1 MSRLA
6 NRRIFSGALIFILL
20 IAGIILSAQP
30 TPARSDDGPAGRL
43 IESDDPLVQRSGS
56 WTKQAAAGASGGSY
70 LYSGKSV
77 DDTLTL
83 EFVGPRIEIVYVQ
96 NPALGALA
104 IEVDGTVLRTVL
116 TDGTTPQFG
125 SRAIVDYLENGP
137 HTLKVYPQ
145 EGTIIGVDAFYI
157 PAPPPVEPTPT
168 ETTPVASTPIPR
180 GVNTDKLDETVMAA
194 AQSEGQ
200 IRVIVQLRTPSIGF
214 GRVPFNTRL
223 NADMQNEVL
232 ANAGK
237 FKLRHK
243 YSHLP
248 GFAGYADFATLI
260 QLQADPLVASIVI
273 DEPSTMHTDVSVPA
287 IQADIARN
295 TYGLRGRGVTIA
307 VLDSGIDTNHPDLS
321 DDLIAQRCYTGGLNN
336 LPPSTPSCPPSDT
349 YTGISAEDEN
359 GHGTNVSGVITAN
372 GVVAPIGFAPDV
384 KIVAVRVLSNSG
396 SGWVSD
402 WVDGLNWIIANQ
414 ATLNVDIIN
423 MSLGTNVL
431 YAGNCD
437 ALGQQPTVAAAT
449 TTLANAGVAIF
460 ASSGNQGSA
469 TSMASPACNTGVI
482 SVGATYDSNLGP
494 EPNSGTYN
502 SLFGGTWPACA
513 DASTSATVITCFTN
527 SNAGLDLLA
536 PGSQITSAGM
546 GGGTSTYRGTSQ
558 ASPTAAAVAALMLE
572 ANPTLTPAQIQSTLY
587 STGVDVTDSKNGF
600 TFRRINALS
609 AVQAVL
615 PDEAAGAPSNDLFA
629 NATIVSSLPYRRNQ
643 EVFQATTTG
652 TDPSGAT
659 LCNVA
664 TRSDTVWYRYT
675 PGASQTVS
683 VSTEGS
689 TYDTVIGVYTGTEGA
704 LTQVGCSDDVDAI
717 HAIRT
722 SALNFSATGGVTYR
736 IMIAKYGTASTGT
749 SVLRLSVSN
758 IPVGDT
764 IAVFNNSANYAGLV
778 DTLQTSP
785 PPVNYATY
793 PTGAPQTGGQW
804 VMGDWNGDGQKTPGL
819 YAPNGVFYYTNNIG
833 YEAANPWAGFWIG
846 LFNRP
851 LVVGKFSGATNDCV
865 GAVDSAN
872 FPPYGTAFALY
883 FTCNYAGNPSPPLT
897 FQWLSVV
904 LSDSAGFAGLGDHQF
919 VSGDW
924 DNDGLDSVAVRRGP
938 FIAFTNIV
946 PGTGHAQFN
955 LAQYIGAP
963 SSVNYGLFVAGDWDS
978 NNIDSFGLVYNNG
991 DFYRRN
997 DLDWNSGAYIY
1008 QYIGLPTGIIHSAA
1022 SWRQR

>member
-30 TPARSDDGPAGRL
+30 TPARSDDGPVGRL
-43 IESDDPLVQRSGS
+43 IESDDPLVQQSGS
-56 WTKQAAAGASGGSY
+56 WTKQAAAGASGGNY

-104 IEVDGTVLRTVL
+104 IEVDGTVLRTVM
-116 TDGTTPQFG
+116 TDGTSPQFG

-180 GVNTDKLDETVMAA
+180 GVNTDKLDETVIAA

-200 IRVIVQLRTPSIGF
+200 IRVIVQLRAPSIGF

-223 NADMQNEVL
+223 NAEMQNEVL
-232 ANAGK
+232 ASAGK
-237 FKLRHK
+237 FELRHK

-248 GFAGYADFATLI
+248 AFAGYADFATLI
-260 QLQADPLVASIVI
+260 QMQADPLVASIVI

-321 DDLIAQRCYTGGLNN
+321 DDIIAQHCETQG
-336 LPPSTPSCPPSDT
+336 TCPPSNT
-349 YTGISAEDEN
+349 TTGISAEDAN

-384 KIVAVRVLSNSG
+384 KIVAVRVLSNTG
-396 SGWVSD
+396 SGFVSD
-402 WVDGLNWIIANQ
+402 WVEGLNWVIANQ
-414 ATLNVDIIN
+414 ATLNVDVIN
-423 MSLGTNVL
+423 MSLGTFAL
-431 YAGNCD
+431 YTSTAACD
-437 ALGQQPTVAAAT
+437 LAQPTVEDAT
-449 TTLANAGVAIF
+449 TALATAGVTIF

-469 TSMASPACNTGVI
+469 NSLSSPACNTGVV
-482 SVGATYDSNLGP
+482 SVGATYDSDLGR
-494 EPNSGTYN
+494 EPDNPPHLTYN
-502 SLFGGTWPACA
+502 AMFGGSWPACF
-513 DASTSATVITCFTN
+513 DATTNTTTITCFTN
-527 SNAGLDLLA
+527 SNAELDLLA
-536 PGSQITSAGM
+536 PGSQIISAGM

-558 ASPTAAAVAALMLE
+558 ASPTVAAVAALMIE
-572 ANPTLTPAQIQSTLY
+572 ANPTLAVHPDWIQSILY

-600 TFRRINALS
+600 TFRRINAL
-609 AVQAVL
+609 AAIQYVL
-615 PDEAAGAPSNDLFA
+615 PDEGWGPPSNDAFA
-629 NATIVSSLPYRRNQ
+629 NATVVSSPPYRWSQ

-664 TRSDTVWYRYT
+664 TRSDTVWYQYT
-675 PGASQTVS
+675 PLSAGLVS

-704 LTQVGCSDDVDAI
+704 LTQIACSDDVDAL

-722 SALNFSATGGVTYR
+722 SALNFSATGGTTYR
-736 IMIAKYGTASTGT
+736 IMIAKYGAAATGT

-758 IPVGDT
+758 TPVGDT

-793 PTGAPQTGGQW
+793 PTGGPQTGGQW

-865 GAVDSAN
+865 GAVDSGN

-883 FTCNYAGNPSPPLT
+883 FTCNYAGNPNPPLT

-904 LSDSAGFAGLGDHQF
+904 LPDQAWYSGIHQF
-919 VSGDW
+919 VAGDFN
-924 DNDGLDSVAVRRGP
+924 NDGLDSIAVRRGVA
-938 FIAFTNIV
+938 IAFTNIV
-946 PGTGHAQFN
+946 PGTGHAEFN

-963 SSVNYGLFVAGDWDS
+963 SSVNYGLLVAGDWDS

>member
-6 NRRIFSGALIFILL
+6 NRRIFSGVLIFILL

-43 IESDDPLVQRSGS
+43 IESDDPLVHQSGS
-56 WTKQAAAGASGGSY
+56 WTEQAAAGASGGSY

-125 SRAIVDYLENGP
+125 NRAIVDYLENGP

-157 PAPPPVEPTPT
+157 PAPPLAEPTPT
-168 ETTPVASTPIPR
+168 ETAPTASTPIPR

-200 IRVIVQLRTPSIGF
+200 FRVIVQLRTPSIGF

-260 QLQADPLVASIVI
+260 QMQADPLVESIVI

-287 IQADIARN
+287 IQADVARL

-321 DDLIAQRCYTGGLNN
+321 DDIIAQHCETAG
-336 LPPSTPSCPPSDT
+336 TCPPSNT
-349 YTGISAEDEN
+349 TTGISAEDAN

-372 GVVAPIGFAPDV
+372 GVVAPIGFAPDA
-384 KIVAVRVLSNSG
+384 KIVAVRVLSNTG
-396 SGWVSD
+396 SGFVSD
-402 WVDGLNWIIANQ
+402 WVEGLNWVIANQ
-414 ATLNVDIIN
+414 ATLGVNIIN
-423 MSLGTNVL
+423 MSLGTNAL
-431 YAGNCD
+431 YTSTAACD
-437 ALGQQPTVAAAT
+437 AAQPTVEDAT
-449 TTLANAGVAIF
+449 TLLANTGVAIF

-469 TSMASPACNTGVI
+469 TSLSSPACNTGVI
-482 SVGATYDSNLGP
+482 SVGATYDSNLGV
-494 EPNSGTYN
+494 EPDSGTYN

-527 SNAGLDLLA
+527 SNAELDLLA
-536 PGSQITSAGM
+536 PGARITSAGM
-546 GGGTSTYRGTSQ
+546 GGGTSTFRGTSQ
-558 ASPTAAAVAALMLE
+558 ASPTVAAVAALMIE
-572 ANPTLTPAQIQSTLY
+572 ANPTLAVHPDWIQSILY
-587 STGVDVTDSKNGF
+587 ATGVNVTDPKNGF
-600 TFRRINALS
+600 TFRRINAL
-609 AVQAVL
+609 AAIQYVL
-615 PDEAAGAPSNDLFA
+615 PDEGWGPPANDAFA
-629 NATIVSSLPYRRNQ
+629 SATVVSSLPYRWSQ
-643 EVFQATTTG
+643 EVYQATTTG
-652 TDPSGAT
+652 TDPSGTAF
-659 LCNVA
+659 CNVN

-675 PGASQTVS
+675 PLQAENVS
-683 VSTEGS
+683 ISTEGS
-689 TYDTVIGVYTGTEGA
+689 TYDTVVGVYTETGGVLTHIACNDDTDA
-704 LTQVGCSDDVDAI
+704 LHNLRSST
-717 HAIRT
+717 
-722 SALNFSATGGVTYR
+722 LNFNATGGVTYR
-736 IMIAKYGTASTGT
+736 IMVARYGAASTGA

-758 IPVGDT
+758 SPVGDT
-764 IAVFNNSANYAGLV
+764 IALFNNANNTVSLV
-778 DTLQTSP
+778 DSLVTTPSP
-785 PPVNYATY
+785 ANYATY
-793 PTGAPQTGGQW
+793 PTGFSTTGGQLI
-804 VMGDWNGDGQKTPGL
+804 MGDWNGDGQKTPGI
-819 YAPNGVFYYTNNIG
+819 YANGAFSFTNGIG
-833 YEAANPWAGFWIG
+833 FTSTWTGIWIG
-846 LFNRP
+846 LVGRPAVAGRFNSA
-851 LVVGKFSGATNDCV
+851 FSNDCI
-865 GAVDSAN
+865 GAVDSGN
-872 FPPYGTAFALY
+872 FPPYGTAYALY
-883 FTCNYAGNPSPPLT
+883 FTCNLTSGPTPPLT
-897 FQWLSVV
+897 FQWLSV
-904 LSDSAGFAGLGDHQF
+904 LLPDSQGHTGTAQFTAGDWNNDGVDSIAIRRTNFIAFTNVPPTTLESAFDLAQYFGSPSAVSYGTF

-924 DNDGLDSVAVRRGP
+924 D
-938 FIAFTNIV
+938 
-946 PGTGHAQFN
+946 
-955 LAQYIGAP
+955 
-963 SSVNYGLFVAGDWDS
+963 S
-978 NNIDSFGLVYNNG
+978 NGVDSFGLVYSNG
-991 DFYRRN
+991 AFYRRN
-997 DLDWNSGAYIY
+997 DVDWNSG
-1008 QYIGLPTGIIHSAA
+1008 QYILQNLGQPTGTISFAA

>member
-6 NRRIFSGALIFILL
+6 NRRTFSGVLIFIFL

-43 IESDDPLVQRSGS
+43 IESDDPLVQQSGS

-104 IEVDGTVLRTVL
+104 IEVDGTVLRTVM

-125 SRAIVDYLENGP
+125 TRAIVDYLENGP

-157 PAPPPVEPTPT
+157 PAPPPVEPTPP
-168 ETTPVASTPIPR
+168 ETAPVASTPIPR

-200 IRVIVQLRTPSIGF
+200 IRVIVQLRAPSIGF

-232 ANAGK
+232 ASAGK
-237 FKLRHK
+237 FEIRHK

-248 GFAGYADFATLI
+248 AFAGYADFATLI

-287 IQADIARN
+287 IQADVARL

-321 DDLIAQRCYTGGLNN
+321 DDIIAQHCETQG
-336 LPPSTPSCPPSDT
+336 TCPPSNT
-349 YTGISAEDEN
+349 TTGISAEDAN

-384 KIVAVRVLSNSG
+384 KIVAVRVLSNTG
-396 SGWVSD
+396 SGFVSD
-402 WVDGLNWIIANQ
+402 WVEGLNWVIANQ

-423 MSLGTNVL
+423 MSLGTNAL
-431 YAGNCD
+431 YTSTATCD
-437 ALGQQPTVAAAT
+437 AAQPTVATAAN
-449 TTLANAGVAIF
+449 TLVNTHGVAIF

-469 TSMASPACNTGVI
+469 TSLSSPACNTGVV
-482 SVGATYDSNLGP
+482 SVGATYDSNLGA
-494 EPNSGTYN
+494 EPDSGTYN
-502 SLFGGTWPACA
+502 SLFGGSWPACA
-513 DASTSATVITCFTN
+513 DAATSATVITCFTN
-527 SNAGLDLLA
+527 SNAELDLLA
-536 PGSQITSAGM
+536 PGARITSAGM

-558 ASPTAAAVAALMLE
+558 ASPTVAAVAALMLE

-587 STGVDVTDSKNGF
+587 STGVNVTDSKNGF

-652 TDPSGAT
+652 TDPVGAT
-659 LCNVA
+659 LCNVP
-664 TRSDTVWYRYT
+664 TRSDTVWYQYT
-675 PGASQTVS
+675 PLSAGLVS

-704 LTQVGCSDDVDAI
+704 LTQVACSDDIDAL

-736 IMIAKYGTASTGT
+736 IMIAKYGTAATGT

-793 PTGAPQTGGQW
+793 PTGGPQTGGQW

-883 FTCNYAGNPSPPLT
+883 FTCNYAGNPNPPLT

-924 DNDGLDSVAVRRGP
+924 NNDGLDSVAIRRGP
-938 FIAFTNIV
+938 YIAFTNIV
-946 PGTGHAQFN
+946 PGTGHAEFN

-963 SSVNYGLFVAGDWDS
+963 SAVNYGLFVAGDWDS